1 MCTYYSASSHLVFSC
16 HIPKMLLTMGG
27 TGHFSAAIVAFDELT
42 AHMLWPP
49 LSSVVS
55 SYLLKAAE
63 LITMVVLN

>member
-1 MCTYYSASSHLVFSC
+1 
-16 HIPKMLLTMGG
+16 MLLTMGG
-27 TGHFSAAIVAFDELT
+27 TGHLSAAIVAFDELT

-55 SYLLKAAE
+55 SYLIKAAE